1 MTPRLDDEVQLLSP
15 DAAED
20 EALVDALARVVN
32 GAYAVGEAGLWLEGT
47 TRTTPAEIADAIRSG
62 GVLAAT
68 DDGRVVGCA
77 YVRPMDAA
85 TADLGLGSR
94 LVRSAEDLMRSRGA
108 TTMQLEV
115 LVPKG
120 WSHPAKDRL
129 RDWYTRLGYRVV
141 GSAPLDQVAAHL
153 APQLA
158 TSCELLIF
166 HKQLAEVPQT

>member
-1 MTPRLDDEVQLLSP
+1 
-15 DAAED
+15 
-20 EALVDALARVVN
+20 
-32 GAYAVGEAGLWLEGT
+32 
-47 TRTTPAEIADAIRSG
+47 
-62 GVLAAT
+62 
-68 DDGRVVGCA
+68 
-77 YVRPMDAA
+77 MDAA
-85 TADLGLGSR
+85 TADLGLISTATDQWGGGVGSR